1 MQMVMLII
9 QIFLYQK
16 KKKTY
21 HDVKNLETGNIKTQP
36 RSTF

>member
-1 MQMVMLII
+1 MYITYITDIPNI
-9 QIFLYQK
+9 QN

-21 HDVKNLETGNIKTQP
+21 HDVKNLQTGNTKNQP

>member
-9 QIFLYQK
+9 Q
-16 KKKTY
+16 KKTY
-21 HDVKNLETGNIKTQP
+21 HDVKNLETGNTKNQL

>member
-16 KKKTY
+16 KKKKY
-21 HDVKNLETGNIKTQP
+21 NYVKNLETGNIKTQP
-36 RSTF
+36 QSTF

>member
-16 KKKTY
+16 KKTY
-21 HDVKNLETGNIKTQP
+21 HDVKNLETGNTKNQP